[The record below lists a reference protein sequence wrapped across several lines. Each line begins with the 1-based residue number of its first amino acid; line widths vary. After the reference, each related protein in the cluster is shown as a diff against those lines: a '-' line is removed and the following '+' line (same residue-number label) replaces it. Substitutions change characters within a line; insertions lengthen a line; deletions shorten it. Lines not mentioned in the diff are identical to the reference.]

1 MVLPQRQTYRPTE
14 QNREPR
20 TNPCMCGQMVFDKGS
35 RPFNSERTGSPTNG
49 ARAAGCAG
57 AKGAGWSHRTAV
69 HGNQLK
75 MERRPKS
82 KTKKYTVLRKKQ
94 KKSLIKSGLVI
105 MP

>member
-20 TNPCMCGQMVFDKGS
+20 TNPRMCGQMVFDKGS

-49 ARAAGCAG
+49 AGAAGCAG
-57 AKGAGWSHRTAV
+57 AKGAGRSHRTAV